1 MKKILC
7 LLVVFTLSLT
17 GCSLLRTSGPI
28 VLVDDFDREI
38 SLEEPAQR
46 VISLVPAATEMLFAL
61 GAGDRVVGASEYCNY
76 PEAALEIP
84 RVGGFDGPNLEA
96 IVALEPDLVLAA
108 SLHKDAVEGLEGL
121 GIPVLALDPMTLEEI
136 YANIELLARAIGEDK
151 AGKDLVADM
160 KGRLEAVGQALGQ
173 LQEDERPLV
182 FYESWYPGIWTA
194 GEDTFISEIIT
205 LAGGKNIAWGVSRW
219 TEMQEE
225 DVLVRNPD
233 VIIHGYL
240 DFSMVEPFDQRT
252 GWDVVTAVK
261 EDRIFFVDPD
271 ILNRTGPRVVDAV
284 EEIARLIHPDKFE

>member
-7 LLVVFTLSLT
+7 LAVVIVLSLT
-17 GCSLLRTSGPI
+17 GCSFLRTSGPI
-28 VLVDDFDREI
+28 TLVDDFDREV

-46 VISLVPAATEMLFAL
+46 VISLVPAATEIMFAL
-61 GAGDRVVGASEYCNY
+61 GAGEKVVGASEYCNY
-76 PEAALEIP
+76 PAAALDIP

-121 GIPVLALDPMTLEEI
+121 GISVLALDPMTFEEI
-136 YANIELLARAIGEDK
+136 YANIELLARAIGEEK

-160 KGRLEAVGQALGQ
+160 KGRLEAVSDAIGQ
-173 LQEDERPLV
+173 LGEERPRV

-194 GEDTFISEIIT
+194 GEDTFVNEIIT
-205 LAGGKNIAWGVSRW
+205 LAGGKNLAWGVSRW

-225 DVLVRNPD
+225 DVLARNPD

-240 DFSMVEPFDQRT
+240 DLSLVEPFDQRN
-252 GWDVVTAVK
+252 GWHVVTAVREEK
-261 EDRIFFVDPD
+261 IFFVNPD
-271 ILNRTGPRVVDAV
+271 IFTRTGPRVVDAV
-284 EEIARLIHPDKFE
+284 EELARLIYPDKFE